1 MKNVF
6 WMVDIFLAAVALA
19 FVARAN
25 TGSVIFL
32 LAEQRIEISVNFFI
46 VLLLLA
52 FVVLFVIFRIL
63 AMIFGIPAAVRR
75 FQDKRAQK
83 MFNRALLAFFEGQY
97 SESLKCAEKSF
108 KRGKWQ
114 GLSAMLAARSA
125 FSLNN
130 ADLQSAWLKEARQTR
145 DEVDAAATLLEAESQ
160 LKNQQFA
167 QAIQNLEHLPPKLAA
182 SSAALRLDL
191 QARQGLKDG
200 EGILERLKLLQ
211 KKGVIADEKS
221 AESLKH
227 QATLDALQQST
238 TTAELLKNFVRNLKT
253 DSLEIATAAAEAL
266 LRFEEYA
273 AAQKW
278 IEKYL
283 NEPAHLK
290 DAAPLFDL
298 YANLKT
304 NDEQMRIA
312 QAEKWLSANSD
323 NGALLLALGQMCFR
337 AQLWGK
343 AQNYLEAAIALNQN
357 ARAHLELA
365 QLLDYLN
372 RPEDANRHY
381 RALAQQ

>member
-1 MKNVF
+1 MKNLF
-6 WMVDIFLAAVALA
+6 WIVAIFLAAVALA
-19 FVARAN
+19 FAVRSN

-32 LAEQRIEISVNFFI
+32 LAEHRIEISVNFFI
-46 VLLLLA
+46 VLVLLSFA
-52 FVVLFVIFRIL
+52 VLFIVFRIL

-75 FQDKRAQK
+75 FKDKRAQK

-97 SESLKCAEKSF
+97 TESLKCAEKSF

-114 GLSAMLAARSA
+114 GLSALLAARSA
-125 FSLNN
+125 YYLDN
-130 ADLQSAWLKEARQTR
+130 ADLQSAWLKEARQK
-145 DEVDAAATLLEAESQ
+145 DEECESAATLLEAESQ
-160 LKNQQFA
+160 LKNEKFE

-182 SSAALRLDL
+182 STTALRLDL
-191 QARQGLKDG
+191 KARQGLKDG
-200 EGILERLKLLQ
+200 EGVLERLKLLQ
-211 KKGVIADEKS
+211 KKGVVTEKS
-221 AESLKH
+221 AEAVKH

-253 DSLEIATAAAEAL
+253 DSLEVATAAAEAL
-266 LRFEEYA
+266 LRFEESA

-283 NEPAHLK
+283 SDPTHLK

-304 NDEQMRIA
+304 PDEQTRIA
-312 QAEKWLSANSD
+312 RAEKWLSADSD

-343 AQNYLEAAIALNQN
+343 AQNYLEAAVALNQN
-357 ARAHLELA
+357 VRAHLELA